1 MSLRIKI
8 LLNSLVSLLLAV
20 GVIAF
25 IIVSMTKIQSSNET
39 EVQTL
44 LNVQK
49 TKASFE
55 SVEQT
60 MTNYSMTLSDEQLEV
75 VQTGISTAKKQLQTL
90 NKHAGNINKGELTRL
105 NAKYDTWTKE
115 ANNAIGEKNAS
126 DTRRVAARIDGVL
139 NDIHTMNKRAEEAYK
154 QNLENTADNVQ
165 WIITSALVA
174 ALTLI
179 VIAVF
184 LNIGLT
190 RSIVTPIKSLSY
202 RAKQIAEGNLAV
214 ERMDIQRKDEIGGLN
229 ESFNQM
235 TDQLISLIKE
245 ISNVSSQVETFSI
258 QLDDENKKLMESAN
272 QVSVSTDEMANGSQA
287 ISEDLQHGV
296 SLIEKMDQ
304 HGRKNSER
312 SQTVIQSTEDAIEAV
327 ESGKHTLTETKTAI
341 EKNTHAT
348 RQIEQSAGEFTQYAS
363 GISAMAKTVS
373 DIADQ
378 TNLLSLNAAIEAARA
393 GEAGK
398 GFAVVADEIRKLA
411 DESSNATR
419 QIFDMVSHIE
429 RGIQSISQTVKEGV
443 KLSLQQQDAMDK
455 TSHSFEDIE
464 TKAQHIKQE
473 MAVLNDQIIQSTELG
488 GQVLNSIENISAV
501 VEETAAGSE
510 EISASANEQLQSF
523 HQMNKQVEELMS
535 MTARLNET
543 VHRFKLS

>member
-8 LLNSLVSLLLAV
+8 LLNSLISLLLAV

-55 SVEQT
+55 SVEQA

-75 VQTGISTAKKQLQTL
+75 VQTDISTAKKQLQTL
-90 NKHAGNINKGELTRL
+90 NKNAGNINKAALTRL

-115 ANNAIGEKNAS
+115 ANGAIGEKNAS
-126 DTRRVAARIDGVL
+126 DARRVAARIDGVL
-139 NDIHTMNKRAEEAYK
+139 NDVHTMNKRAEEAYK

-245 ISNVSSQVETFSI
+245 ISHVSSQVETFSI

-327 ESGKHTLTETKTAI
+327 DSGKHTLTETKTAI

-363 GISAMAKTVS
+363 EISAMAKTVS

-411 DESSNATR
+411 DESSTATR

-443 KLSLQQQDAMDK
+443 ELSLQQQDAMDK

-464 TKAQHIKQE
+464 LKAQHIKQE
-473 MAVLNDQIIQSTELG
+473 MAVLNDQIVQSTELG

-543 VHRFKLS
+543 VHRFKLP

>member
-1 MSLRIKI
+1 MSLRVKI
-8 LLNSLVSLLLAV
+8 LLNSLISLLLAV

-25 IIVSMTKIQSSNET
+25 IIVSMTKIQSSNEAD
-39 EVQTL
+39 VQTL

-55 SVEQT
+55 SVEQA
-60 MTNYSMTLSDEQLEV
+60 MTNYSMTLSDEQLEI
-75 VQTGISTAKKQLQTL
+75 VQNDISTAKKQLQTL
-90 NKHAGNINKGELTRL
+90 NKYAGNLNKEALTRL
-105 NAKYDTWTKE
+105 NSKYDTWTKE
-115 ANNAIGEKNAS
+115 ANNTIGEKNAS
-126 DTRRVAARIDGVL
+126 DARRVAARIDGVL
-139 NDIHTMNKRAEEAYK
+139 NDVHTMNKRAEEAYK
-154 QNLENTADNVQ
+154 QNLEDAADNVQ
-165 WIITSALVA
+165 WIITSALVS

-184 LNIGLT
+184 LNMGLT

-214 ERMDIQRKDEIGGLN
+214 ERTDIQRKDEIGGLN

-245 ISNVSSQVETFSI
+245 ISHVSSRVETFSI
-258 QLDDENKKLMESAN
+258 HLNDENKKMMESAN

-312 SQTVIQSTEDAIEAV
+312 SQTVIRSTEDAIEAV
-327 ESGKHTLTETKTAI
+327 ESGKHTLTETKSAI

-348 RQIEQSAGEFTQYAS
+348 RQIEESAGEFTQYAS

-429 RGIQSISQTVKEGV
+429 RGIQSISQTVQEGV

-488 GQVLNSIENISAV
+488 GQVLHSIENISAV

-543 VHRFKLS
+543 VQRFKLS

>member
-115 ANNAIGEKNAS
+115 ANKAIGEKNAS

-473 MAVLNDQIIQSTELG
+473 MAVLNDQIVQSTELG

>member
-55 SVEQT
+55 SVEQA

-75 VQTGISTAKKQLQTL
+75 VQTDISTAKKQLQTL
-90 NKHAGNINKGELTRL
+90 NKNAGNINKAALTRL

-115 ANNAIGEKNAS
+115 ANGAIGEKNAS
-126 DTRRVAARIDGVL
+126 DARRVAARIDGVL
-139 NDIHTMNKRAEEAYK
+139 NDVHTMNKRAEEAYK

-214 ERMDIQRKDEIGGLN
+214 ERMDIQRQDEIGGLN

-245 ISNVSSQVETFSI
+245 ISHVSSQVETFSI

-327 ESGKHTLTETKTAI
+327 DSGKHTLTETKTAI

-363 GISAMAKTVS
+363 EISAMAKTVS

-411 DESSNATR
+411 DESSTATR

-443 KLSLQQQDAMDK
+443 ELSLQQQDAMDK

-464 TKAQHIKQE
+464 LKAQHIKQE
-473 MAVLNDQIIQSTELG
+473 MAVLNDQIVQSTELG

>member
-55 SVEQT
+55 SVEQA

-75 VQTGISTAKKQLQTL
+75 VQTDISTAKKQLQTL
-90 NKHAGNINKGELTRL
+90 NKNAGNINKAALTRL

-115 ANNAIGEKNAS
+115 ANGAIGEKNAS
-126 DTRRVAARIDGVL
+126 DARRVAARIDGVL
-139 NDIHTMNKRAEEAYK
+139 NDVHTMNKRAEEAYK

-245 ISNVSSQVETFSI
+245 ISHVSSQVETFSI

-327 ESGKHTLTETKTAI
+327 DSGKHTLTETKTAI

-363 GISAMAKTVS
+363 EISAMAKTVS

-411 DESSNATR
+411 DESSTATR

-443 KLSLQQQDAMDK
+443 ELSLPQQDSMDK

-464 TKAQHIKQE
+464 LKAQHIKQE
-473 MAVLNDQIIQSTELG
+473 MAVLNDQIVQSTELG

>member
-20 GVIAF
+20 GVIVF

-39 EVQTL
+39 EVQAL

-90 NKHAGNINKGELTRL
+90 NKHAGNINKDELTRL

-126 DTRRVAARIDGVL
+126 DARRVAARIDGVL

-312 SQTVIQSTEDAIEAV
+312 SQTVIQSTGDAIEAV

-464 TKAQHIKQE
+464 TKAQHIKRE
-473 MAVLNDQIIQSTELG
+473 MAVLNDQIVQSTELG

>member
-473 MAVLNDQIIQSTELG
+473 MAVLNDQIVQSTELG

>member
-8 LLNSLVSLLLAV
+8 LLNSLISLLLAV

-55 SVEQT
+55 SVEQA

-75 VQTGISTAKKQLQTL
+75 VQTDISTAKKQLQTL
-90 NKHAGNINKGELTRL
+90 NKNAGNINKAALTRL

-115 ANNAIGEKNAS
+115 ANGAIGEKNAS
-126 DTRRVAARIDGVL
+126 DARRVAARIDGVL
-139 NDIHTMNKRAEEAYK
+139 NDVHTMNKRAEEAYK

-245 ISNVSSQVETFSI
+245 ISHVSSQVETFSI

-327 ESGKHTLTETKTAI
+327 DSGKHTLTETKTAI

-363 GISAMAKTVS
+363 EISAMAKTVS

-411 DESSNATR
+411 DESSTATR

-429 RGIQSISQTVKEGV
+429 KGIQSISQTVKEGV
-443 KLSLQQQDAMDK
+443 ELSLQQQDAMDK

-464 TKAQHIKQE
+464 LKAQHIKQE
-473 MAVLNDQIIQSTELG
+473 MAVLNDQIVQSTELG

>member
-90 NKHAGNINKGELTRL
+90 NKHAGNINKDELTRL

-296 SLIEKMDQ
+296 SLIEKIDQ

-464 TKAQHIKQE
+464 IKAQHIKQE
-473 MAVLNDQIIQSTELG
+473 MAVLNDQIVQSTELG

>member
-39 EVQTL
+39 EVQAL

-90 NKHAGNINKGELTRL
+90 NKHAGNINKDELTRL

-126 DTRRVAARIDGVL
+126 DARRVAARIDGVL
-139 NDIHTMNKRAEEAYK
+139 NDIHTMNKRAEAAYK

-312 SQTVIQSTEDAIEAV
+312 SQTVIQSTGDAIEAV

-464 TKAQHIKQE
+464 TKAQHIKRE
-473 MAVLNDQIIQSTELG
+473 MAVLNDQIVQSTELG

>member
-473 MAVLNDQIIQSTELG
+473 MAVLNDQIVQSTELG

-523 HQMNKQVEELMS
+523 HQMNKQVEELMN

>member
-55 SVEQT
+55 SVEQA

-75 VQTGISTAKKQLQTL
+75 VQTDISTAKKQLQTL
-90 NKHAGNINKGELTRL
+90 NKNAGNINKAALTRL

-115 ANNAIGEKNAS
+115 ANGAIGEKNAS
-126 DTRRVAARIDGVL
+126 DARRVAARIDGVL
-139 NDIHTMNKRAEEAYK
+139 NDVHTMNKRAEEAYK

-245 ISNVSSQVETFSI
+245 ISHVSSQVETFSI

-312 SQTVIQSTEDAIEAV
+312 SQTVIQSTEDAIDAV
-327 ESGKHTLTETKTAI
+327 DSGKHTLTETKTAI

-363 GISAMAKTVS
+363 EISAMAKTVS

-411 DESSNATR
+411 DESSTATR

-443 KLSLQQQDAMDK
+443 ELSLQQQDAMDK

-464 TKAQHIKQE
+464 LKAQHIKQE
-473 MAVLNDQIIQSTELG
+473 MAVLNDQIVQSTELG

>member
-90 NKHAGNINKGELTRL
+90 NKHAGNINKDELTRL

-115 ANNAIGEKNAS
+115 ENNAISEKNAS

-348 RQIEQSAGEFTQYAS
+348 RQIEESAGEFTQYAS

-473 MAVLNDQIIQSTELG
+473 MAVLNDQIVQSTELG

>member
-90 NKHAGNINKGELTRL
+90 NKHAGNINKDELTRL

-214 ERMDIQRKDEIGGLN
+214 ERLDIQRKDEIGGLN

-245 ISNVSSQVETFSI
+245 ISNVSNQVETFSI

-473 MAVLNDQIIQSTELG
+473 MAVLNDQIVQSTELG

-523 HQMNKQVEELMS
+523 HQMNKQVEELMN

>member
-55 SVEQT
+55 SVEQA

-75 VQTGISTAKKQLQTL
+75 VQTDISTAKKQLQTL
-90 NKHAGNINKGELTRL
+90 NKNAGNINKAALTRL

-115 ANNAIGEKNAS
+115 ANGAIGEKNAS
-126 DTRRVAARIDGVL
+126 DARRVAARIDGVL
-139 NDIHTMNKRAEEAYK
+139 NDVHTMNKRAEEAYK

-245 ISNVSSQVETFSI
+245 ISHVSSQVETFSI

-327 ESGKHTLTETKTAI
+327 DSGKHTLTETKTAI

-363 GISAMAKTVS
+363 EISAMAKTVS

-411 DESSNATR
+411 DESSTATR

-443 KLSLQQQDAMDK
+443 ELSLQQQDAMDK

-464 TKAQHIKQE
+464 LKAQHIKQE
-473 MAVLNDQIIQSTELG
+473 MAVLNDQIVQSTELG

>member
-55 SVEQT
+55 SVEQA

-75 VQTGISTAKKQLQTL
+75 VQTDISTAKKQLQTL
-90 NKHAGNINKGELTRL
+90 NKNAGNINKAALTRL

-115 ANNAIGEKNAS
+115 ANGAIGEKNAS
-126 DTRRVAARIDGVL
+126 DARRVAARIDGVL
-139 NDIHTMNKRAEEAYK
+139 NDVHTMNKRAEEAYK

-179 VIAVF
+179 IIAVF

-245 ISNVSSQVETFSI
+245 ISHVSSQVETFSI

-327 ESGKHTLTETKTAI
+327 DSGKHTLTETKTAI

-363 GISAMAKTVS
+363 EISAMAKTVS

-411 DESSNATR
+411 DESSTATR

-443 KLSLQQQDAMDK
+443 ELSLQQQDAMDK

-464 TKAQHIKQE
+464 LKAQHIKQE
-473 MAVLNDQIIQSTELG
+473 MAVLNDQIVQSTELG

>member
-55 SVEQT
+55 SVEQA

-75 VQTGISTAKKQLQTL
+75 VQNDITTAKKQLQTL
-90 NKHAGNINKGELTRL
+90 NKHAGNINKVALTRL
-105 NAKYDTWTKE
+105 SAKYDTWTKE

-126 DTRRVAARIDGVL
+126 DARRVAARIDGVL
-139 NDIHTMNKRAEEAYK
+139 NDVHTMNKRAEEAYK
-154 QNLENTADNVQ
+154 QNQENTADNVQ

-443 KLSLQQQDAMDK
+443 KLSFQQQDAMDK

-473 MAVLNDQIIQSTELG
+473 MAVLNDQIVQSTELG

>member
-90 NKHAGNINKGELTRL
+90 NKHAGNINKDELTRL

-214 ERMDIQRKDEIGGLN
+214 ERLDIQRKDEIGGLN

-245 ISNVSSQVETFSI
+245 ISNVSNQVETFSI

-473 MAVLNDQIIQSTELG
+473 MAVLNDQIVQSTELG

>member
-55 SVEQT
+55 SVEQA

-75 VQTGISTAKKQLQTL
+75 VQTDISTAKKQLQTL
-90 NKHAGNINKGELTRL
+90 NKNAGNINKDALTRL
-105 NAKYDTWTKE
+105 NTKYDTWTKE
-115 ANNAIGEKNAS
+115 ANGAIGEKNAS
-126 DTRRVAARIDGVL
+126 DARRVAARIDGVL
-139 NDIHTMNKRAEEAYK
+139 NDVHTMNKRAEEAYK

-190 RSIVTPIKSLSY
+190 KSIVTPIKSLSY

-245 ISNVSSQVETFSI
+245 ISLVSSQVETFSI

-304 HGRKNSER
+304 YGRKNSER
-312 SQTVIQSTEDAIEAV
+312 SQTVIQSTEDAIGAV
-327 ESGKHTLTETKTAI
+327 DSGKHTLTETRTAI

-363 GISAMAKTVS
+363 EISAMAKTVS

-473 MAVLNDQIIQSTELG
+473 MAVLNDQIVQSTELG

>member
-55 SVEQT
+55 SVEQA

-75 VQTGISTAKKQLQTL
+75 VQTDISTAKKQLQTL
-90 NKHAGNINKGELTRL
+90 NKHAGNINKDALTRL
-105 NAKYDTWTKE
+105 NTKYDTWTKE
-115 ANNAIGEKNAS
+115 ANGAIGEKNAS
-126 DTRRVAARIDGVL
+126 DARRVAARIDGVL
-139 NDIHTMNKRAEEAYK
+139 NDVHTMNKRAEEAYK
-154 QNLENTADNVQ
+154 QNQENTSDNVQ

-473 MAVLNDQIIQSTELG
+473 MAVLNDQIVQSTELG

>member
-90 NKHAGNINKGELTRL
+90 NKHAGNINKDELTRL

-214 ERMDIQRKDEIGGLN
+214 ERLDIQRKDEIGGLN

-245 ISNVSSQVETFSI
+245 ISNVSNQVETFSI

-473 MAVLNDQIIQSTELG
+473 MAVLNDQIVQSTELG

-543 VHRFKLS
+543 VHRFKL

>member
-90 NKHAGNINKGELTRL
+90 NKHAGNINKDELTRL

-214 ERMDIQRKDEIGGLN
+214 ERLDIQRKDEIGGLN

-245 ISNVSSQVETFSI
+245 ISNVSNQVETFSI

-473 MAVLNDQIIQSTELG
+473 MAVLNDQIVQSTELG

-510 EISASANEQLQSF
+510 EISGSANEQLQSF

>member
-287 ISEDLQHGV
+287 ISEDLKDGV

-393 GEAGK
+393 GE
-398 GFAVVADEIRKLA
+398 VE
-411 DESSNATR
+411 
-419 QIFDMVSHIE
+419 
-429 RGIQSISQTVKEGV
+429 
-443 KLSLQQQDAMDK
+443 
-455 TSHSFEDIE
+455 
-464 TKAQHIKQE
+464 KA
-473 MAVLNDQIIQSTELG
+473 LPL
-488 GQVLNSIENISAV
+488 
-501 VEETAAGSE
+501 
-510 EISASANEQLQSF
+510 
-523 HQMNKQVEELMS
+523 
-535 MTARLNET
+535 
-543 VHRFKLS
+543 

>member
-8 LLNSLVSLLLAV
+8 LLNSLISLLLAV

-25 IIVSMTKIQSSNET
+25 IIVSMTKIQSSSET

-55 SVEQT
+55 SVEQA

-75 VQTGISTAKKQLQTL
+75 VQTDISTAKKQLQML
-90 NKHAGNINKGELTRL
+90 NKNAGNMNKEALTRL
-105 NAKYDTWTKE
+105 NSKFDTWTQE

-126 DTRRVAARIDGVL
+126 DARRVAARIDGVL
-139 NDIHTMNKRAEEAYK
+139 NDVHTMNKRAQEAYEYH
-154 QNLENTADNVQ
+154 LDEAADNVQ
-165 WIITSALVA
+165 RIITSASVA

-214 ERMDIQRKDEIGGLN
+214 ERMNIKRKDEIGGLN

-235 TDQLISLIKE
+235 TDQLISLIQE
-245 ISNVSSQVETFSI
+245 ISHVSSQVESFSI

-296 SLIEKMDQ
+296 SLIEKMDS

-312 SQTVIQSTEDAIEAV
+312 SHTVIRSTEDAIESV
-327 ESGKHTLTETKTAI
+327 ESGKHTLTETKAAI
-341 EKNTHAT
+341 EKNTRAT
-348 RQIEQSAGEFTQYAS
+348 RQIEESAGEFTQYAS

-411 DESSNATR
+411 DESSRATR

-429 RGIQSISQTVKEGV
+429 KGIQSISQTVQEGV

-488 GQVLNSIENISAV
+488 GQVLHSIENISAV

>member
-1 MSLRIKI
+1 
-8 LLNSLVSLLLAV
+8 
-20 GVIAF
+20 
-25 IIVSMTKIQSSNET
+25 
-39 EVQTL
+39 
-44 LNVQK
+44 
-49 TKASFE
+49 
-55 SVEQT
+55 

-75 VQTGISTAKKQLQTL
+75 VQSDISTAKKQLQTL
-90 NKHAGNINKGELTRL
+90 NKNAGNMNKEALTRL
-105 NAKYDTWTKE
+105 NSKFDTWTQE

-126 DTRRVAARIDGVL
+126 DARRVAARIDGVL
-139 NDIHTMNKRAEEAYK
+139 NDVHTMNKRAQEAYEYHLEEA
-154 QNLENTADNVQ
+154 ADNVQ
-165 WIITSALVA
+165 RIITSASVA

-214 ERMDIQRKDEIGGLN
+214 ERMNIKRKDEIGGLN

-235 TDQLISLIKE
+235 TDQLISLIQE
-245 ISNVSSQVETFSI
+245 ISHVSSQVESFSI

-296 SLIEKMDQ
+296 SLIEKMDS

-312 SQTVIQSTEDAIEAV
+312 SHTVIRSTEDAIEAV
-327 ESGKHTLTETKTAI
+327 ESGKNTLTETKAAI
-341 EKNTHAT
+341 EKNTRAT
-348 RQIEQSAGEFTQYAS
+348 RQIEESAGEFTQYAS

-411 DESSNATR
+411 DESSRATR

-429 RGIQSISQTVKEGV
+429 KGIQSISQTVQEGV

-488 GQVLNSIENISAV
+488 GQVLHSIENISAV

>member
-8 LLNSLVSLLLAV
+8 LLNSLISLLLAV

-55 SVEQT
+55 SVEQA

-75 VQTGISTAKKQLQTL
+75 VQTDISTAKKQLQTL
-90 NKHAGNINKGELTRL
+90 NKNAGNINKDALTRL

-115 ANNAIGEKNAS
+115 ANGAIGEKNAS
-126 DTRRVAARIDGVL
+126 DARRVAARIDGVL
-139 NDIHTMNKRAEEAYK
+139 NDVHTMNKRAGEAYK

-202 RAKQIAEGNLAV
+202 RAKQIAEGNLVV

-245 ISNVSSQVETFSI
+245 ISHVSSQVETFSI

-327 ESGKHTLTETKTAI
+327 DSGKHTLTETKTAI

-363 GISAMAKTVS
+363 EISAMAKTVS

-411 DESSNATR
+411 DESSTATR

-443 KLSLQQQDAMDK
+443 ELSLQQQDAMDK

-464 TKAQHIKQE
+464 LKAQHIKQE
-473 MAVLNDQIIQSTELG
+473 MAVLNDQIVQSTELG

>member
-287 ISEDLQHGV
+287 ISEDLQ
-296 SLIEKMDQ
+296 
-304 HGRKNSER
+304 RWR
-312 SQTVIQSTEDAIEAV
+312 
-327 ESGKHTLTETKTAI
+327 
-341 EKNTHAT
+341 
-348 RQIEQSAGEFTQYAS
+348 
-363 GISAMAKTVS
+363 
-373 DIADQ
+373 
-378 TNLLSLNAAIEAARA
+378 
-393 GEAGK
+393 
-398 GFAVVADEIRKLA
+398 
-411 DESSNATR
+411 
-419 QIFDMVSHIE
+419 
-429 RGIQSISQTVKEGV
+429 
-443 KLSLQQQDAMDK
+443 
-455 TSHSFEDIE
+455 
-464 TKAQHIKQE
+464 
-473 MAVLNDQIIQSTELG
+473 
-488 GQVLNSIENISAV
+488 
-501 VEETAAGSE
+501 
-510 EISASANEQLQSF
+510 
-523 HQMNKQVEELMS
+523 
-535 MTARLNET
+535 
-543 VHRFKLS
+543 

>member
-75 VQTGISTAKKQLQTL
+75 VQTGISTSKKQLQTL

-202 RAKQIAEGNLAV
+202 RAKQIAEGNLAI
-214 ERMDIQRKDEIGGLN
+214 ERLDIQRKDEIGGLN

-245 ISNVSSQVETFSI
+245 ISNVSNQVETFSI

-473 MAVLNDQIIQSTELG
+473 MAVLNDQIVQSTELG

>member
-90 NKHAGNINKGELTRL
+90 NKHAGNINKDELTRL
-105 NAKYDTWTKE
+105 NAKYDMWTKE

-348 RQIEQSAGEFTQYAS
+348 RQIEESAGEFTQYAS

-473 MAVLNDQIIQSTELG
+473 MAVLNDQIVQSTELG

>member
-39 EVQTL
+39 EVQAL

-75 VQTGISTAKKQLQTL
+75 VQTGISTAKKRLQTL
-90 NKHAGNINKGELTRL
+90 NKHAGNINKDELTRL

-126 DTRRVAARIDGVL
+126 DARRVAARIDGVL

-312 SQTVIQSTEDAIEAV
+312 SQTVIQSTGDAIEAV

-464 TKAQHIKQE
+464 TKAQHIKRE
-473 MAVLNDQIIQSTELG
+473 MAVLNDQIVQSTELG

>member
-39 EVQTL
+39 EVQAL

-90 NKHAGNINKGELTRL
+90 NKHAGNINKDELTRL
-105 NAKYDTWTKE
+105 NSKYDTWTKE

-126 DTRRVAARIDGVL
+126 DARRVAARIDGVL

-312 SQTVIQSTEDAIEAV
+312 SQTVIQSTGDAIEAV

-464 TKAQHIKQE
+464 TKAQHIKRE
-473 MAVLNDQIIQSTELG
+473 MAVLNDQIVQSTELG

>member
-90 NKHAGNINKGELTRL
+90 NKHAGNIKKGELTRL

-165 WIITSALVA
+165 WIITSALIA

-473 MAVLNDQIIQSTELG
+473 MAVLNDQIVQSTELG

>member
-1 MSLRIKI
+1 MSLRVKI
-8 LLNSLVSLLLAV
+8 LLNSLISLLLAV
-20 GVIAF
+20 GVITF

-39 EVQTL
+39 DVQTL

-55 SVEQT
+55 SVEQA
-60 MTNYSMTLSDEQLEV
+60 MTNYSMTLSDEQLEI
-75 VQTGISTAKKQLQTL
+75 VQNDISTAKKQLQTL
-90 NKHAGNINKGELTRL
+90 NKHAGNINKEALTRL
-105 NAKYDTWTKE
+105 NSKYDTWIKE

-126 DTRRVAARIDGVL
+126 DARRVAARIDGVL
-139 NDIHTMNKRAEEAYK
+139 NDVHTMNKRAEEAYK
-154 QNLENTADNVQ
+154 QNLETAADNVQ
-165 WIITSALVA
+165 WIITSAFVS

-245 ISNVSSQVETFSI
+245 ISNVSSRVETFSI
-258 QLDDENKKLMESAN
+258 HLNDENKKMMESAN

-312 SQTVIQSTEDAIEAV
+312 SQTVIRSTEDAIEAV
-327 ESGKHTLTETKTAI
+327 ESGKHTLTETKKAI

-348 RQIEQSAGEFTQYAS
+348 RQIEESAGEFAQYAS

-429 RGIQSISQTVKEGV
+429 RGIQSISQTVQEGV
-443 KLSLQQQDAMDK
+443 KLSFQQQDAMDK

-473 MAVLNDQIIQSTELG
+473 MAVLNDQIMQSTELG
-488 GQVLNSIENISAV
+488 GQVLHSIENISAV

-543 VHRFKLS
+543 VQRFKLS

>member
-55 SVEQT
+55 SVEQA

-75 VQTGISTAKKQLQTL
+75 VQTDISTAKKQLQTL
-90 NKHAGNINKGELTRL
+90 NKNAGNINKATLTRL

-115 ANNAIGEKNAS
+115 ANGAIGEKNAS
-126 DTRRVAARIDGVL
+126 DARRVAARIDGVL
-139 NDIHTMNKRAEEAYK
+139 NDVHTMNKRAEEAYK

-245 ISNVSSQVETFSI
+245 ISHVSSQVETFSI

-312 SQTVIQSTEDAIEAV
+312 SQTVIQSTEDAIDAV
-327 ESGKHTLTETKTAI
+327 DSGKHTLTETKTAI

-363 GISAMAKTVS
+363 EISAMAKTVS

-411 DESSNATR
+411 DESSTATR

-443 KLSLQQQDAMDK
+443 ELSLQQQDAMDK

-464 TKAQHIKQE
+464 LKAQHIKQE
-473 MAVLNDQIIQSTELG
+473 MAVLNDQIVQSTELG
-488 GQVLNSIENISAV
+488 GQVLSSIENISAV

>member
-90 NKHAGNINKGELTRL
+90 NKHAGNINKDELTRL
-105 NAKYDTWTKE
+105 NAKYDTWTNE
-115 ANNAIGEKNAS
+115 ANNAISEKNAS

-473 MAVLNDQIIQSTELG
+473 MAVLNDQIVQSTELG